1 MAVTGVLAVFLV
13 LACAALFWVIKNY
26 KSSVIR
32 SYQLNELDISDPIA
46 SELKSLALKLA
57 AIQDEADD
65 CDGMT
70 KKHVEHTVKIKKD
83 IIRLGRELKNN
94 ERHYRVSLSSCEQK
108 T

>member
-1 MAVTGVLAVFLV
+1 VAVTGVLAVFLV

-70 KKHVEHTVKIKKD
+70 KKHVEHTVKQPLSKRKVKGQWPN
-83 IIRLGRELKNN
+83 IINPLNLNL
-94 ERHYRVSLSSCEQK
+94 YF
-108 T
+108 